1 MADQPKKPRNIKD
14 LKARLGRTI
23 APQQGAGGGAVPP
36 PNLGQGGGP
45 QPPSPGGGGPG
56 GPAFP
61 GADVAPPPF
70 LQKKKKR
77 KAADPFA
84 AGEASAGGGGP
95 REVRL
100 VVDDKPVED
109 SEVGRVQRFRTIL
122 IAVGVAVLGIGLGYG
137 AGSTMADRRQ
147 YNAAVR
153 EGRGLYDTVR
163 EKSAQVHDAKRLV
176 DRAAAAAKGG
186 PGKKPQVD
194 YEAIEQL
201 RALEKPFSAADFA
214 RKRYQVFKASTVDSL
229 FEYYNDVNL
238 AWDKISTLAA
248 TTLPERRRPV
258 LDKAAE
264 AAGEATSMQTGC
276 VPDEVEDQIAC
287 GLVFVHPRTED
298 DGLGPGEIFVSL
310 TPAGRTFKK
319 TVYTGGDLGK
329 DPSGLVILNETRR
342 SLGVLGNRASEFT
355 GYQRDLLD
363 LKQLMDKAMEAQGRL
378 ERELGEVASLTE
390 VFAL

>member
-23 APQQGAGGGAVPP
+23 APQQGGGGGVMPP
-36 PNLGQGGGP
+36 PNLGA
-45 QPPSPGGGGPG
+45 PGGGAAPGGGKG

-84 AGEASAGGGGP
+84 AGEAGGEGGGP

-100 VVDDKPVED
+100 VVDENPVDD

-153 EGRGLYDTVR
+153 EGQELYNTVR
-163 EKSAQVHDAKRLV
+163 ERSAVVQQARRLV
-176 DRAAAAAKGG
+176 DRAVAAAKGG
-186 PGKKPQVD
+186 PGKTAKVD
-194 YEAIEQL
+194 YEAIEEL
-201 RALEKPFSAADFA
+201 RGLKKPFSANDFA
-214 RKRYQVFKASTVDSL
+214 RKRYQAFKPSTVDGL

-238 AWDKISTLAA
+238 AWDKISSLAA
-248 TTLPERRRPV
+248 TTLGEQRRKV
-258 LDKAAE
+258 LNNAAE
-264 AAGEATSMQTGC
+264 AGDKATSMQTGC
-276 VPDEVEDQIAC
+276 VPDEVDEQIAC
-287 GLVFVHPRTED
+287 GLVYVHPRAED
-298 DGLGPGEIFVSL
+298 DGLGPGEIFVSQ
-310 TPAGRTFKK
+310 TPTGRTFKK
-319 TVYTGGDLGK
+319 TVFTGGDVGK
-329 DPSGLVILNETRR
+329 DSSGVVILTDTRR
-342 SLGVLGNRASEFT
+342 SLGVLTDRMNEFAV
-355 GYQRDLLD
+355 YHRDLTE
-363 LKQLMDKAMEAQGRL
+363 LKRLMDKAMEGQGRL
-378 ERELGEVASLTE
+378 ERELGEVASLQE
-390 VFAL
+390 VFAF